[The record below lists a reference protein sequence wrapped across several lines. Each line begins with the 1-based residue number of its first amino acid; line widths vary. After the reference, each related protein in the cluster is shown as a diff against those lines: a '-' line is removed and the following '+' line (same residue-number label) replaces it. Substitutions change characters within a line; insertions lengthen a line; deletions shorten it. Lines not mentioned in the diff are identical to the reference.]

1 MTEQLPDF
9 DHFDHDD
16 AWRVGSALVA
26 RNPRD
31 GPARDPFEEPDDR
44 IPR

>member
-16 AWRVGSALVA
+16 AWRIGSALVA
-26 RNPRD
+26 RCLAPGGDHDLAVSGLRK
-31 GPARDPFEEPDDR
+31 
-44 IPR
+44 